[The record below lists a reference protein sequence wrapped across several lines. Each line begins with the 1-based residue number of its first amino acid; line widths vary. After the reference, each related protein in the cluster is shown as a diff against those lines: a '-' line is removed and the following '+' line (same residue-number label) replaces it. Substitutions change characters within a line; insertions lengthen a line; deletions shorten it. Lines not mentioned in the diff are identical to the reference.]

1 MCVDKT
7 FKGGYGRIFLTTTNM
22 SDIQEYFLF
31 LTKIN
36 IFDNK
41 IELLIFLGIVLIISI
56 ILIILGVTY
65 DRKKIKKLDPIF
77 KSKGLIFGKLKPP
90 YTFRNDIRIPSRKLW
105 NKGILS
111 FPIKSRLNRN
121 LLIFKWQSGGS
132 SYLDYLNYSWVFSY
146 RIEGRSLPVFI
157 LKPKKLF
164 LDNEK
169 TAVHIDKSFDEKYL
183 FVSTGKYD
191 EEDEKKIKNIF
202 KDINLQTIIFSNLP
216 ICIECNGVEI
226 FYYRENDKSKLEIV
240 PQILDDI
247 TELHNKIKEIKR
259 DI

>member
-7 FKGGYGRIFLTTTNM
+7 FKRGYGRIFLTTTNM

-121 LLIFKWQSGGS
+121 LLIFKWQSGG
-132 SYLDYLNYSWVFSY
+132 
-146 RIEGRSLPVFI
+146 
-157 LKPKKLF
+157 
-164 LDNEK
+164 
-169 TAVHIDKSFDEKYL
+169 
-183 FVSTGKYD
+183 
-191 EEDEKKIKNIF
+191 
-202 KDINLQTIIFSNLP
+202 
-216 ICIECNGVEI
+216 
-226 FYYRENDKSKLEIV
+226 
-240 PQILDDI
+240 
-247 TELHNKIKEIKR
+247 
-259 DI
+259 